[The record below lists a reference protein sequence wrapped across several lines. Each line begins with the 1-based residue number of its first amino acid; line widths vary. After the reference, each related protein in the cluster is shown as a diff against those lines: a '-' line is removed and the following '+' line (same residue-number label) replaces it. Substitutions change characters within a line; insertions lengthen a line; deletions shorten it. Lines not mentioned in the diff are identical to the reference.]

1 MSLGLGG
8 PRGRGGEGGRQRET
22 QSPWEPE
29 ASSGGR
35 EKPRGGDE
43 AEGVK
48 AKGKW
53 VHGRMR
59 PNIRDR
65 RMKTPAPCSR
75 GGGFCGMKQRL
86 RSRLWAGQEKKR
98 QQ

>member
-22 QSPWEPE
+22 RSPWEPE

-53 VHGRMR
+53 GTR
-59 PNIRDR
+59 
-65 RMKTPAPCSR
+65 
-75 GGGFCGMKQRL
+75 
-86 RSRLWAGQEKKR
+86 
-98 QQ
+98 